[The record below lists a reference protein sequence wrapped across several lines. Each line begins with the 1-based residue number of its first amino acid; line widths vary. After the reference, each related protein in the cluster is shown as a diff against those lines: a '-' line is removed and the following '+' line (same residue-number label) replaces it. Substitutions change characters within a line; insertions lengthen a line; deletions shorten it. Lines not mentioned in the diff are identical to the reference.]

1 MNVWLAT
8 EIVPLRADPVFAAT
22 VKLTVPVPEAPA
34 VIQVAS
40 LVAVHE
46 QGDVVVTVILAP
58 APPLAPAGGDVHRQ
72 NRDVECELFRVTVT
86 VVHQPD

>member
-1 MNVWLAT
+1 M
-8 EIVPLRADPVFAAT
+8 FAAT
-22 VKLTVPVPEAPA
+22 GKLTVPVPLPEAPA
-34 VIQVAS
+34 VTQAAS

-46 QGDVVVTVILAP
+46 QEDMVVTVILAP

-72 NRDVECELFRVTVT
+72 NRDVECDLLRVTVT